1 MDNLTLKLVVT
12 PALIG
17 AATLAGRRWGQS
29 IGGWLVGLPLTT
41 GPVAFFIALDHGESF
56 GAAAAAGALAGAV
69 AEVAF
74 SLAYGWSALRRSWPT
89 ALLAGTAAYATVAAA
104 VQGLALGAVALCALV
119 IVALAV
125 SLRLMPRGASG
136 AAPVVAPR
144 WDLPVRMVLATAVV
158 LVLTALAPRL
168 GARWSGLLATYPLF
182 AATLTAFGHRQEGA
196 GGHRRAARPA
206 LRPVLV
212 RGLLPGAGPGPGAAR
227 YPERLHRRDRGGS
240 ADAGDLAVAAAGAA
254 RGGDPLDSAP
264 SPPLDS
270 PGVTRTPTKETRA

>member
-56 GAAAAAGALAGAV
+56 AAAAVVGSLAGAV

-89 ALLAGTAAYATVAAA
+89 ALLAGTVAYGAVAAL
-104 VQGLALGAVALCALV
+104 VQGLALGAVALFALV

-125 SLRLMPRGASG
+125 SLRLMPRGAPG
-136 AAPVVAPR
+136 TAPVVPPR
-144 WDLPVRMVLATAVV
+144 WDLPARMVLATTVV

-182 AATLTAFGHRQEGA
+182 AAILTAFGHRQEGA
-196 GGHRRAARPA
+196 GAAIG
-206 LRPVLV
+206 VL
-212 RGLLPGAGPGPGAAR
+212 RGLLFGLFSFAGFCLVLALGLVPLGIATAFVAAVAVALLAQGISLWRLRAPRAPGP
-227 YPERLHRRDRGGS
+227 S
-240 ADAGDLAVAAAGAA
+240 
-254 RGGDPLDSAP
+254 
-264 SPPLDS
+264 
-270 PGVTRTPTKETRA
+270 